1 MTMGDQSPTQSITCP
16 HGSLLPE
23 LAGAKGRRTA
33 VSPVVWHHLQ
43 AAWRHALADRRAKPK
58 KGPKQQKA
66 APEAGPVPEESTDER
81 CFALWR
87 VACS

>member
-16 HGSLLPE
+16 HGGLLPE

-43 AAWRHALADRRAKPK
+43 AAWRQALADRRAKPK
-58 KGPKQQKA
+58 RGPKQHKAGSEA
-66 APEAGPVPEESTDER
+66 APAPGESTDER
-81 CFALWR
+81 CSVLWHM
-87 VACS
+87 AG